1 MIVCSD
7 TSKRCLF
14 ACEHQ
19 RLDAAMYMSANICL
33 GGNLSEVLAYL
44 ITVKIK
50 PFLEIDSDIRIN
62 KKRNQND
69 CHYTSKQTCQWM
81 KSYGKLKTVDN
92 TFKPEEASY
101 QQSLIFLACVGA
113 VGLGLSLLVLA
124 VYLVCLCCCRKEE
137 DDDTKKPDTCCV
149 TWAAVITGLII
160 CSAVGVGFYGNSET
174 NDGVYQLTYSLYNA
188 NRTLGG
194 INNLVA
200 GSLGNVESGLKQHLQ
215 RLDEIFATRADYLQA
230 LRFMQLMV
238 NNVIR
243 EMTALPDINQANVD
257 VGAIADQTALIEY
270 YRWLTYLL
278 LLILDLII
286 CLAMCLG
293 IAKQSRWLI
302 ITIIAFVVLSLILS
316 WASLG
321 AGTATA
327 VGSSDFCVSPDKF
340 IVNQTKDFL
349 SADVAHYYL
358 FCSPNLPNPFQ
369 QSLTVCQRS
378 VTTMQIQIQGLMQF
392 SVPLFPTAERD
403 LLGIQRL
410 LNSTEFSLH
419 QLTALLDCRGLH
431 KDYLDALMGVCYDG
445 VEGLLYLSL
454 FSMLAACAL
463 SAMLCAI
470 FRVWTLMSSRDKE
483 YDDIDEE
490 DPFNPQARRMSY
502 NPRRSNIHSFCSYTS
517 SLGSQA
523 SLHPPP
529 QSASNVMPPPEYMN
543 QSMLFGG
550 SPRYEN
556 VPLIGRG
563 SPPPSYT
570 PSMRTAYLSM
580 TDAQIRHFGSDFQV

>member
-1 MIVCSD
+1 MA
-7 TSKRCLF
+7 T
-14 ACEHQ
+14 A
-19 RLDAAMYMSANICL
+19 RLDYVAPWWTYWLHNFPHF
-33 GGNLSEVLAYL
+33 NL
-44 ITVKIK
+44 
-50 PFLEIDSDIRIN
+50 FF
-62 KKRNQND
+62 Q
-69 CHYTSKQTCQWM
+69 
-81 KSYGKLKTVDN
+81 TVDN

-113 VGLGLSLLVLA
+113 VGLCLSLLVVA
-124 VYLVCLCCCRKEE
+124 VCLVCICCCRRDIDE
-137 DDDTKKPDTCCV
+137 DTKRPDTCCL
-149 TWAAVITGLII
+149 TWSAVITGLII

-174 NDGVYQLTYSLYNA
+174 NDGVHQLTYSLYNA
-188 NRTLGG
+188 NHTLGS

-200 GSLGNVESGLKQHLQ
+200 GSLGNAETGLKTHLE
-215 RLDEIFATRADYLQA
+215 RLDEIFSTRTEYLQS

-243 EMTALPDINQANVD
+243 EMTTLPDINKANVD
-257 VGAIADQTALIEY
+257 LEAIADQTAFIEY

-278 LLILDLII
+278 LLILDLVI

-293 IAKQSRWLI
+293 MAKQSRGLLI
-302 ITIIAFVVLSLILS
+302 MIMAFVVLSMIIS

-327 VGSSDFCVSPDKF
+327 V
-340 IVNQTKDFL
+340 
-349 SADVAHYYL
+349 
-358 FCSPNLPNPFQ
+358 
-369 QSLTVCQRS
+369 SLTICQRS
-378 VTTMQIQIQGLMQF
+378 LTTMQIQIQGLLQL
-392 SVPLFPTAERD
+392 SVPVFPTAERE

-454 FSMLAACAL
+454 FSLLAACAL

-470 FRVWTLMSSRDKE
+470 FRVWTLMGSRDKE

-490 DPFNPQARRMSY
+490 DPFNPEARRLSY

-517 SLGSQA
+517 SLSSQA

-529 QSASNVMPPPEYMN
+529 PPASNVIPPPEYMN

-563 SPPPSYT
+563 SPPPSYS
-570 PSMRTAYLSM
+570 PSMRTTYLSM
-580 TDAQIRHFGSDFQV
+580 TDAQIRHFGTDFQV